1 MKLVLATVPED
12 ASELARWLDRQ
23 IAGPDLGRL
32 IDELSAVHGAGDDRV
47 DLPAVLGHYHPKVIE
62 KGLGELSEK
71 RLRALL
77 RYPKLLADL
86 QDAVIAAN
94 SPYWNALFDQPE
106 LAAAAGRARMSLDET
121 PVTPKARPA
130 RTPLYRHPLLVSLA
144 TAAAV
149 LIAVYIVQRPAARSD
164 AWGWNKPGVLTA
176 AQTRG
181 DHLNGLAS
189 AAEEWKSQP
198 KSSPDELRK
207 SLQEM
212 RDGCTKVLAAKHE
225 QLAADDRAWLAE
237 RCVAWG
243 TKLDKHLADLQT
255 GRSID
260 EVRREADET
269 VEKLA
274 QALRSR
280 AGNA

>member
-1 MKLVLATVPED
+1 MKLVLATVPEN
-12 ASELARWLDRQ
+12 AAELAGWLDRQ

-47 DLPAVLGHYHPKVIE
+47 DLQAVLGHYQQRVIE

-77 RYPKLLADL
+77 RYPKLLGDL
-86 QDAVIAAN
+86 QDAVIEAN

-106 LAAAAGRARMSLDET
+106 LATVAGRARMSLDQA
-121 PVTPKARPA
+121 PVAPKARPA
-130 RTPLYRHPLLVSLA
+130 RTPIYRHPLLVSLA

-149 LIAVYIVQRPAARSD
+149 LIAVYIVQRPSTHSD
-164 AWGWNKPGVLTA
+164 VWGWNKPGVLTA
-176 AQTRG
+176 AQSRG

-189 AAEEWKSQP
+189 AADEWKSQP
-198 KSSPDELRK
+198 KNTPAELRK

-225 QLAADDRAWLAE
+225 QLTPEDRKWLAE
-237 RCVAWG
+237 KCVAWG

-274 QALRSR
+274 QALR
-280 AGNA
+280 AQANA